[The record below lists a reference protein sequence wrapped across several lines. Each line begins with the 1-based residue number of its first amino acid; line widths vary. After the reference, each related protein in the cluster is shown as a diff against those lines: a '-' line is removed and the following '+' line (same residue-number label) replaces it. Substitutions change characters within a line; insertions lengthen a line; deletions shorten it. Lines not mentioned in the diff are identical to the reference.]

1 MRKDRYFHADI
12 RAGRRSS
19 RFKGRLKDTVLLL
32 SYLGIWVQCREMDP
46 LLRPGTRFSKVPRT
60 FRAWKLFYVCRV
72 CTQDQSFNNQI
83 NEIDIDNEIISSV
96 NKAKLTGLWARNC
109 GTIQLVLIS
118 KFTFGPE
125 KLSGLSRNGPSAVSY
140 RLSSPDCGYDH
151 FFIWY
156 FFIVVYIPQV
166 FYVEE
171 GETLFFL
178 SLSPKEDVVV
188 NTYTSHTWFVKD
200 LDTNKILHVNGHKK
214 YIPVKTD
221 PENPI
226 RVFITVPSWW

>member
-1 MRKDRYFHADI
+1 MFAVYA
-12 RAGRRSS
+12 
-19 RFKGRLKDTVLLL
+19 LK
-32 SYLGIWVQCREMDP
+32 I
-46 LLRPGTRFSKVPRT
+46 KVSII
-60 FRAWKLFYVCRV
+60 KLMKLKL
-72 CTQDQSFNNQI
+72 I
-83 NEIDIDNEIISSV
+83 MKLSV

-125 KLSGLSRNGPSAVSY
+125 KLSGLSRNGPSAVPY

-156 FFIVVYIPQV
+156 FFIFVYIPQV

-226 RVFITVPSWW
+226 RVFITVPSWWQ

>member
-1 MRKDRYFHADI
+1 MLCPTDLAHPTADM
-12 RAGRRSS
+12 
-19 RFKGRLKDTVLLL
+19 T
-32 SYLGIWVQCREMDP
+32 
-46 LLRPGTRFSKVPRT
+46 
-60 FRAWKLFYVCRV
+60 
-72 CTQDQSFNNQI
+72 
-83 NEIDIDNEIISSV
+83 ISSFD
-96 NKAKLTGLWARNC
+96 
-109 GTIQLVLIS
+109 I
-118 KFTFGPE
+118 
-125 KLSGLSRNGPSAVSY
+125 
-140 RLSSPDCGYDH
+140 
-151 FFIWY
+151 FFI
-156 FFIVVYIPQV
+156 FVYIPQV

-226 RVFITVPSWW
+226 RVFITVPSW